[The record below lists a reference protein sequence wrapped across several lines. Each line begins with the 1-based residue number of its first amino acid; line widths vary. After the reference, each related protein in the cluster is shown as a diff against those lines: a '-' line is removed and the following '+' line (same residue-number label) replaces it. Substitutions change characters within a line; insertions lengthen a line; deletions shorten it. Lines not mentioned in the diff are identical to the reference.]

1 MKEPIYKVSCI
12 VIGSKCA
19 VMRSTSQLV
28 DTMQSFYVATKHKQD
43 YGHINAR
50 ANDAAAVGSSRS
62 QTEILWCA
70 TNRRQ
75 HLIPH
80 QPGSATTTSDRRGG
94 QICKIFASNFLWI

>member
-1 MKEPIYKVSCI
+1 MKEPIYKVSCV
-12 VIGSKCA
+12 VIGSKCT

-28 DTMQSFYVATKHKQD
+28 DTMQSFYAATKHK
-43 YGHINAR
+43 HINAR

-80 QPGSATTTSDRRGG
+80 QPGSATTTSDRRGK